1 MVVSEHGVRACI
13 RDSDYTAS
21 MLYVCA
27 RELHCL
33 CLLSERKHSVCAVPS
48 EQLVRKRCTVRV
60 RQQLC
65 LCRGQHVGSSMRV
78 SNKLRLFRGFR
89 DGRMCAV
96 YSVQQQRHVRIDRVL
111 SND

>member
-1 MVVSEHGVRACI
+1 MVVSEYGVRACI
-13 RDSDYTAS
+13 RGGDYSAS

-33 CLLSERKHSVCAVPS
+33 SLLSERKHSVCPVS
-48 EQLVRKRCTVRV
+48 SKQLVHKRRTVRV

-65 LCRGQHVGSSMRV
+65 LCHWQHVGSSVHV
-78 SNKLRLFRGFR
+78 SNRLGIFRGFR
-89 DGRMCAV
+89 DGRVCAV